1 MQGAT
6 RIAQIEAVIRDWLDE
21 PEIALFCGDWRT
33 GSIMELL
40 PRGRAVLT
48 ASKYP
53 EPFDGLR
60 DITLPDQEH
69 HLHIDLAKLRTAVYV
84 MAPCVCFG
92 YRPSFEVR
100 FSDDEG
106 AVAAFSLGPRRP
118 YLGKRANR
126 AAIVPY
132 FRRMLDH
139 HARLGDVVRFRI
151 EARKRDEPEDWR
163 DVYECWLEAGGPHL
177 ALAIGAP
184 NGAPL
189 GPDAL
194 RRAVGAALGSSAHA

>member
-21 PEIALFCGDWRT
+21 PELTLFCGDWRS

-48 ASKYP
+48 GSKYP
-53 EPFDGLR
+53 EPWDGLR

-69 HLHIDLAKLRTAVYV
+69 HLHLDLAKLRTAVYA
-84 MAPCVCFG
+84 MAPSVCFG

-100 FSDDEG
+100 FSDEEG
-106 AVAAFSLGPRRP
+106 ALTAFSLGPRRP
-118 YLGKRANR
+118 YLGRSANR

-139 HARLGDVVRFRI
+139 PARHRDVVRFRV
-151 EARKRDEPEDWR
+151 EAGKRDPAAGDWR
-163 DVYECWLEAGGPHL
+163 EVYECWLEAGGPPL
-177 ALAIGAP
+177 AANDGI
-184 NGAPL
+184 L
-189 GPDAL
+189 GPEAL
-194 RRAVGAALGSSAHA
+194 RRAVGSALGDSHHA